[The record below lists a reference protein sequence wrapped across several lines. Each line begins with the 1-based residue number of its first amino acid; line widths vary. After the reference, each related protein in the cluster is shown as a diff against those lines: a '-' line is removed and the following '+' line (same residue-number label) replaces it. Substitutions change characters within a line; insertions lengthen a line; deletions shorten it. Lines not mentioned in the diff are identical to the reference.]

1 MNRKQFIAELWELI
15 PSTVSTLEK
24 SVLVDYYDEMIK
36 EYVADGYSEE
46 EAVLMMDAPE
56 EIVANEGLIPQA
68 PRKTISWVMILLLVI
83 GFPLWGS
90 IVLTLVLLAFTAYL
104 LIWTPLLVTGS
115 LGVGFGGGGI
125 AAMFVSIFALQ
136 DGLGIAVTQFG
147 MGMIFFA
154 VGILLSL
161 LTIKF
166 SGTILKATGQVT
178 MFLVRSIR
186 KGVTGYAL

>member
-1 MNRKQFIAELWELI
+1 MNRKQFIAELWDLI
-15 PSTVSTLEK
+15 PSSVSTLEK

-46 EAVLMMDAPE
+46 EAVLMMDTPA
-56 EIVANEGLIPQA
+56 EIVGNEGLIEQP
-68 PRKTISWVMILLLVI
+68 PKRSISWLMILLLIV

-90 IVLTLVLLAFTAYL
+90 IALAMILLAFSAYL
-104 LIWTPLLVTGS
+104 LIWMPLIILGS

-125 AAMFVSIFALQ
+125 IAMIFSLFAIQ

-154 VGILLSL
+154 GGILLSL
-161 LTIKF
+161 VTIKF
-166 SGTILKATGQVT
+166 SGSILKATGQVT
-178 MFLVRSIR
+178 MFLVRNIR